1 MWISGFIP
9 VRLRPPFDPLEVWLV
24 DDADPDRADEVGPE
38 HRPHH
43 LVRKVGDLANLGIL
57 KSILVES
64 RIWSLA
70 TSHYKQKTKECF
82 LNE

>member
-1 MWISGFIP
+1 MIYKLYNASAEFIP

-57 KSILVES
+57 KKHFSGKPHLVPS
-64 RIWSLA
+64 NKSL
-70 TSHYKQKTKECF
+70 
-82 LNE
+82 

>member
-24 DDADPDRADEVGPE
+24 DDTDPDGADEVGPE

-70 TSHYKQKTKECF
+70 TSNAF
-82 LNE
+82 LMNN